1 MTGRFASIELARLY
15 ETQGYLQDALSM
27 YRRLEEDDCPA
38 DDKAEIRAAI
48 NRVDS
53 ALKTHDAGTA
63 AVPDDARKIGQT
75 LAELNDAGPDDVGD
89 DDAGDDQQAPEDE
102 NLFAYRPEDNG
113 AASHNTTDPKIKTAA
128 LLEKWVML
136 MVVRKRVNLFKAIRA
151 RL

>member
-38 DDKAEIRAAI
+38 DDRAEIRAAI
-48 NRVDS
+48 NRVES
-53 ALKTHDAGTA
+53 ALKTHDTGTA

-75 LAELNDAGPDDVGD
+75 LAELNDAVP

-113 AASHNTTDPKIKTAA
+113 TASHNTTDPKIKTAA